1 MRFPGGAV
9 GNFYHFGK
17 SGYGFDFAEID
28 QYHDGKVPKR
38 ARGLENSRIKK
49 NQHQDYI
56 DDFIQLAQETNSKAV
71 LVANLFVDNN
81 DILLMIEKLVTNNI
95 EVVGVE
101 LGSELSNR
109 SYFTKGYTIEDY
121 IVSAKR
127 CSKKIKDKYP
137 NLKTAV
143 VVAPLGKRKGHRHN
157 VWNEK
162 LSKLDFYDAIII
174 HSYAKVINGKDKEG
188 QMVFEE
194 AEGKNKTEAFEIYKN
209 RAIDYLTNEYPKQ
222 VQEYVRIF
230 NKPIWVTEWNLQ
242 MSKTTGNT
250 LLQSL
255 FVANYLLELL
265 SSPDLKNNFTFSFS
279 SNKKLGILG
288 GVAAAIAIIVI
299 VGFTAINTPIDSTV
313 SSTASN
319 PLLVNIDQTTYQ
331 RADIISI
338 SGDTNSYTKSV
349 ELSIENTNGV
359 KIWKEIINPKNDGQ
373 FSTLII
379 AGGGGWENNGVYTLK
394 AVQDDLA
401 SEIEF
406 KIIA

>member
-1 MRFPGGAV
+1 LIFPL
-9 GNFYHFGK
+9 
-17 SGYGFDFAEID
+17 
-28 QYHDGKVPKR
+28 Q
-38 ARGLENSRIKK
+38 
-49 NQHQDYI
+49 
-56 DDFIQLAQETNSKAV
+56 
-71 LVANLFVDNN
+71 
-81 DILLMIEKLVTNNI
+81 
-95 EVVGVE
+95 
-101 LGSELSNR
+101 
-109 SYFTKGYTIEDY
+109 
-121 IVSAKR
+121 
-127 CSKKIKDKYP
+127 CKIK
-137 NLKTAV
+137 L
-143 VVAPLGKRKGHRHN
+143 
-157 VWNEK
+157 
-162 LSKLDFYDAIII
+162 
-174 HSYAKVINGKDKEG
+174 
-188 QMVFEE
+188 Q
-194 AEGKNKTEAFEIYKN
+194 
-209 RAIDYLTNEYPKQ
+209 PK
-222 VQEYVRIF
+222 
-230 NKPIWVTEWNLQ
+230 PT
-242 MSKTTGNT
+242 
-250 LLQSL
+250 
-255 FVANYLLELL
+255 L
-265 SSPDLKNNFTFSFS
+265 SSPDLKNNFTFNFS

-359 KIWKEIINPKNDGQ
+359 KIWKETINPKNDGQ